1 MNLVIALL
9 STRTFITAER
19 IRETVYGYADS
30 ASDEAFSR
38 MFERDKNELRDLGI
52 PLETGRVSQFDPTE
66 GYRINRDAYALPAVE
81 LTADEAAAVAV
92 ATQLW
97 ESPELITATQ
107 GALLKLRAA
116 GVDVDAADS
125 GIAITSTA
133 ALPGLRGSEDVLGIL
148 LSAIDSGQA
157 VQFPHRPSRSE
168 PYTTRTVEPW
178 GVVTDRGRW
187 YLVGHDRDRDA
198 TRTFRLSRIGAD
210 VTPIGP
216 PGAVKRPDGVDLREI
231 VDRVVGEWPAPGPGH
246 GLGRRRPRHRAAPPG
261 HRRRP
266 ADAGRPRRRG
276 DHRRH
281 RHVRPAGPRDRQL
294 RRRRR
299 GARAAVAARRR
310 AGPAARAGGDDGVTH
325 DRRLHAAGPAAQHG
339 AVLPGQPEDHLRRGR
354 DRPRR
359 QRQAAARRPQPAV
372 DVRSARLRPRRPDRL
387 RILRRHHRSHVL
399 RGHRPS
405 AAADLAGGHRRAGR
419 AAGPR
424 STCPA
429 WSTPRPRAARSP
441 RSSPRRARSVTA
453 PKPPST
459 SPRPWKARRPPRSVP
474 PCATAARWR
483 SSTTRPPTTCCPAAS
498 STRSAWCW
506 SPTTATWRRGAGRP
520 RGCGCSGSTASST
533 PRCSTSRR
541 LRPPPAVQA
550 GPDTSLFDAD
560 PSLPSATLLIDRSAS
575 WMFDYYPLRVLRELP
590 DGACEA
596 AMTYAS
602 DEWMARF
609 VLGFGSAVRV
619 LEPESLAAAG
629 ARVGRGRAA
638 RLWGRCGQ
646 RRRVDSAQT
655 SGGDQIGWST
665 TLALVNRHRRVRAA
679 LRRQEAAGRGPFAGQ
694 VDADL
699 QVRDQGDADRLQAG

>member
-9 STRTFITAER
+9 STRSFITAER
-19 IRETVYGYADS
+19 IRETVYGYSDS

-116 GVDVDAADS
+116 GVDVDAPDS

-133 ALPGLRGSEDVLGIL
+133 VLPGLRGSEDVLGIL

-157 VQFPHRPSRSE
+157 VQFPHRPSRSD

-187 YLVGHDRDRDA
+187 YLVGHDRDRNA

-216 PGAVKRPDGVDLREI
+216 PGAVKRPDGINLREI
-231 VDRVVGEWPAPGPGH
+231 VDRAVGEWPNTGQARVWVADGRATALRRRATVVGPLTLGDRA
-246 GLGRRRPRHRAAPPG
+246 GEEITVDIGMLDRLAREIASYGAGRRRPRAPIS
-261 HRRRP
+261 
-266 ADAGRPRRRG
+266 
-276 DHRRH
+276 
-281 RHVRPAGPRDRQL
+281 
-294 RRRRR
+294 
-299 GARAAVAARRR
+299 ARRR
-310 AGPAARAGGDDGVTH
+310 AGPA
-325 DRRLHAAGPAAQHG
+325 
-339 AVLPGQPEDHLRRGR
+339 
-354 DRPRR
+354 
-359 QRQAAARRPQPAV
+359 
-372 DVRSARLRPRRPDRL
+372 S
-387 RILRRHHRSHVL
+387 
-399 RGHRPS
+399 
-405 AAADLAGGHRRAGR
+405 RAGR
-419 AAGPR
+419 PERRGQRMTAVSTRLVRLLNMVPYFQANPKITYAEAASDLGVSVKQLRDDLNQLWMCGLPGYGPGDLIDFEFSGDTIEVTFTAGIDHPLR
-424 STCPA
+424 LTSPEATGVLVALRTLLDVPGMVD
-429 WSTPRPRAARSP
+429 PEAARSAIAKIESAAGTLSHGAEAAVDEP
-441 RSSPRRARSVTA
+441 APAESEAAAAVRAAVRNGRALAIEYYSASHDMLSSRVVDPIRVVLVADHSYLEA
-453 PKPPST
+453 
-459 SPRPWKARRPPRSVP
+459 W
-474 PCATAARWR
+474 C
-483 SSTTRPPTTCCPAAS
+483 
-498 STRSAWCW
+498 RSAE
-506 SPTTATWRRGAGRP
+506 GV
-520 RGCGCSGSTASST
+520 
-533 PRCSTSRR
+533 R
-541 LRPPPAVQA
+541 LFRFDRIVDAKVLDEPSAPPPPAVQA

-575 WMFDYYPLRVLRELP
+575 WMFDYYPLRVIRELP

-619 LEPESLAAAG
+619 LEPESLAQ
-629 ARVGRGRAA
+629 RVRDV
-638 RLWGRCGQ
+638 GQ
-646 RRRVDSAQT
+646 RGA
-655 SGGDQIGWST
+655 
-665 TLALVNRHRRVRAA
+665 
-679 LRRQEAAGRGPFAGQ
+679 P
-694 VDADL
+694 
-699 QVRDQGDADRLQAG
+699 RL